1 VTPSV
6 GGAAATIVVV
16 PGTLTTI
23 AGSGQYDDFLP
34 SVNVGFELSE
44 VLKLRLAAYKALSRV
59 GIEDF
64 NVGIVPIADA
74 TATTVE
80 GVLAG
85 STTGNPKLKPLT
97 SWNADASLEFY
108 ASRDTLLSV
117 AAYYKW
123 LKGAAFAAV
132 QPFPTSIVANG
143 TLVTF
148 NAIAPANDTERRHL
162 YGVELTG
169 SHAFTYLPAPF
180 DGFGVMGGYNYV
192 EANFEFPDPSSVGPY
207 VDPANLRGLSKH
219 TANASVYWEKYGFSL
234 RASYLYRSAYSKPN
248 SNSNRSVDDS
258 NYLNLSAQYDVTS
271 YLQLKLQ
278 ALNVT
283 NTRDVMYK
291 PGEDAITEV
300 SESGPQYFF
309 GARVRF

>member
-1 VTPSV
+1 M
-6 GGAAATIVVV
+6 
-16 PGTLTTI
+16 
-23 AGSGQYDDFLP
+23 
-34 SVNVGFELSE
+34 NVGFELSDA
-44 VLKLRLAAYKALSRV
+44 LKLRLAAYKAISRV

-64 NVGIVPIADA
+64 NVGITPIADA

-97 SWNADASLEFY
+97 SWNVDASLEFY

-132 QPFPTSIVANG
+132 QPISTAIVANG
-143 TLVTF
+143 AVVNF
-148 NAIAPANDTERRHL
+148 NAIAPANDPQRRHL
-162 YGVELTG
+162 YGFELSG
-169 SHAFTYLPAPF
+169 SHAFSELPAPF

-192 EANFEFPDPSSVGPY
+192 EADFEFPDPSTVGPY
-207 VDPANLRGLSKH
+207 VDPSNLRGLSKH

-234 RASYLYRSAYSKPN
+234 RASYLYRSAYAKPN
-248 SNSNRSVDDS
+248 SNSNRSVDASD
-258 NYLNLSAQYDVTS
+258 YVNLSAQYDVTS
-271 YLQLKLQ
+271 YLQLKIQ
-278 ALNVT
+278 ALNLT

-300 SESGPQYFF
+300 SESGPQYYF
-309 GARVRF
+309 GVRVRF

>member
-1 VTPSV
+1 
-6 GGAAATIVVV
+6 
-16 PGTLTTI
+16 
-23 AGSGQYDDFLP
+23 
-34 SVNVGFELSE
+34 VNLSFELSD
-44 VLKLRLAAYKALSRV
+44 VAKLRLAAYKAMSRA

-64 NVGIVPIADA
+64 NVGIIPIADA

-85 STTGNPKLKPLT
+85 STTGNPELKPLT
-97 SWNADASLEFY
+97 AWNLDASLEFY
-108 ASRDTLLSV
+108 ASRDTLVSF

-123 LKGAAFAAV
+123 LKGAAFAAIE
-132 QPFPTSIVANG
+132 PIPTSIVANG
-143 TLVTF
+143 TIVTF
-148 NAIAPANDTERRHL
+148 NAIAPTNDPKRRHL
-162 YGVELTG
+162 YGFELSG
-169 SHAFTYLPAPF
+169 SHAFSELPAPF

-192 EANFEFPDPSSVGPY
+192 QADFEFPDPSAVGPY
-207 VDPANLRGLSKH
+207 VDPSNLRGLSKH

-258 NYLNLSAQYDVTS
+258 DYVNLSAQYDVTS
-271 YLQLKLQ
+271 YLQLKIQ

-283 NTRDVMYK
+283 NTRDIMYK

-300 SESGPQYFF
+300 SESGPQYYF
-309 GARVRF
+309 GVRVRF